1 MLACSYRQVP
11 LLAASLERRAF
22 PAALGTV
29 RTPRRAQRRHHRWQ
43 LDASVAQATAAAPAS
58 EGAPPA
64 AAAAAAI
71 DNESSGQAGR
81 QQPAP
86 SGTLWGAISLIT
98 GALLHLRLAAC
109 RRSLGGRLHC
119 PSRMA

>member
-1 MLACSYRQVP
+1 MP
-11 LLAASLERRAF
+11 PLAASGYQRRAW
-22 PAALGTV
+22 AALGTV
-29 RTPRRAQRRHHRWQ
+29 RTPRRAQPRHHRCH
-43 LDASVAQATAAAPAS
+43 LDASVVQATAAAPAS

-98 GALLHLRLAAC
+98 GALLHLRLA
-109 RRSLGGRLHC
+109 LL
-119 PSRMA
+119 P